1 MSGARTIVLAGTTA
15 ALAVED
21 ADDTDADGGD
31 ATATALLE
39 AFDALLD
46 AALDW
51 DLAVVVAAAEVAEE
65 ETTVEMD
72 TFGSVARLDRRLD
85 AAEGSSVRVSDEPV
99 EVEVAAAPEAMV
111 LTDKLVS
118 AARLERRLKAADGS
132 RVAVSTEEGMA
143 VTVMVTTP
151 VAVLLDAVELEEAVA
166 LAESDTIMDVVE
178 AERVLERCLRV
189 RVLSV
194 LVDAAADADSE
205 AVVREERLDELEV
218 VLPLSSSSQS
228 VGKSTVLFVL
238 FFAAPPVAP
247 VAWIRARAVVLVV
260 HKTSFRAVS
269 QRTHSSR

>member
-85 AAEGSSVRVSDEPV
+85 AAEGSSVRVSEEAV
-99 EVEVAAAPEAMV
+99 EVEVAPDPIV

-118 AARLERRLKAADGS
+118 AARLERRLEAADGS
-132 RVAVSTEEGMA
+132 RVVVSTEEGMA

-151 VAVLLDAVELEEAVA
+151 VAVLLDVVELEEAVV
-166 LAESDTIMDVVE
+166 LAESDAVMDVVE
-178 AERVLERCLRV
+178 AERVLERCLCV

-218 VLPLSSSSQS
+218 VLPSSSQS
-228 VGKSTVLFVL
+228 VGKSMVLFVL

-260 HKTSFRAVS
+260 HKTSFRAA
-269 QRTHSSR
+269 